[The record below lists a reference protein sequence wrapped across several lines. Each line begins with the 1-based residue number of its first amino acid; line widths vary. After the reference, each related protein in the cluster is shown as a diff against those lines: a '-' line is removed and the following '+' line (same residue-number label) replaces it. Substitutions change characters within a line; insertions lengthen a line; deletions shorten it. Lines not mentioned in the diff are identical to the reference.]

1 MTYIQALLM
10 GVIQGLSEFLPVSSS
25 AHIVFTSHLYQFFTG
40 REFAPTSSGEIFFDI
55 IIHLGTLTAVLIY
68 LRKEIFEII
77 RDFFTALKSR
87 DFSSES
93 AKLPIYIII
102 GSFITALIAFPLKHI
117 AEQLTAMPDIVGL
130 LLVVTGVILFT
141 TEYIF
146 KKFPYKSDKIT
157 LKAAIITGIA
167 QGLAAFPGISRSGST
182 IAAGMLAGVD
192 RVKCA
197 KYSFLLSIPIIV
209 GTSLLFPLIEMDKT
223 AISGL
228 NIGVLLTGF
237 LSSAIVGFFCIKYFI
252 KFLQKYSMKVFAYY
266 CWVVGILMF
275 VAFSFF
281 IK

>member
-10 GVIQGLSEFLPVSSS
+10 GVIQGLSEFLPISSS
-25 AHIVFTSHLYQFFTG
+25 AHIVLMSHLYKFFTG
-40 REFAPTSSGEIFFDI
+40 QEFAPTGSGEIFFDI
-55 IIHLGTLTAVLIY
+55 IVHLGTLVAVLVY

-77 RDFFTALKSR
+77 RDFFTALKTR
-87 DFSSES
+87 DFSSEG
-93 AKLPIYIII
+93 AKLPLYIII
-102 GSFITALIAFPLKHI
+102 GSFMTVIIVFPLKDI
-117 AEQLTAMPDIVGL
+117 AEHLTAKPNIVGL
-130 LLVVTGVILFT
+130 LLIVTGFILFT

-146 KKFPYKSDKIT
+146 KKFPCKSDKIT

-167 QGLAAFPGISRSGST
+167 QGLAVFPGISRSGST

-209 GTSLLFPLIEMDKT
+209 GASMLYPLLEMDT
-223 AISGL
+223 ATVSDL
-228 NIGVLLTGF
+228 NIGILLTGF
-237 LSSAIVGFFCIKYFI
+237 FSSAIVGFFCIKYFL

-275 VAFSFF
+275 LSFSFF